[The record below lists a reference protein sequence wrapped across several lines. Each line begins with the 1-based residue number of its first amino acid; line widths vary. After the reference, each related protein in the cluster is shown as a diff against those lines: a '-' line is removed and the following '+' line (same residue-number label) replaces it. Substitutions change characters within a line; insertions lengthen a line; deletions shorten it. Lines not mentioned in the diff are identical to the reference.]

1 MFELFQLRC
10 FVVVAE
16 ELHFSRAATRLFMT
30 QPPLSRQ
37 IQLLEHAIGVRLL
50 ERSTR
55 AVTLTTAG
63 HSFYLNARQ
72 LLKQA
77 DAAAIEARRI
87 DTGQAGRV
95 TLGFTAVAGY
105 DLIPELLFAAKSAL
119 PQLDIVLKEMVSLDQ
134 IAALSSNII
143 DIGFIRPLSTQD
155 SFSSALLL
163 TEPLLLAVHAS
174 NPLARKRKIVP
185 ADLRSEPLIMHSP
198 DEGKYFYNLINAL
211 LTSAGVHPSYVQ
223 YLEQNHTILSLVRKG
238 LGAAIVPA
246 SARHL
251 QFPNVLFKPLW
262 KSEIQAEIYLVWR
275 PDSHNP
281 ALEVIR
287 EFTLAHC
294 RQSATAVSK

>member
-37 IQLLEHAIGVRLL
+37 IQLLEHALGVRLL
-50 ERSTR
+50 ERTTR

-63 HSFYLNARQ
+63 HNFYLNARQ

-143 DIGFIRPLSTQD
+143 DIGFIRPLSARD
-155 SFSSALLL
+155 SFSRALLL
-163 TEPLLLAVHAS
+163 AEPLLLAVHAS

-185 ADLRSEPLIMHSP
+185 ADLGSEPLIMHSP
-198 DEGKYFYNLINAL
+198 DEGKYFYNLITAFL
-211 LTSAGVHPSYVQ
+211 ASAGVQPSYVQ
-223 YLEQNHTILSLVRKG
+223 YLEQNHTILSLVRRG

-251 QFPNVLFKPLW
+251 QFPNVIFKPLW
-262 KSEIQAEIYLVWR
+262 KSEIQAETYLVWR
-275 PDSHNP
+275 ADSHNP
-281 ALEVIR
+281 ALEVVR

-294 RQSATAVSK
+294 RQGAAAAPD

>member
-63 HSFYLNARQ
+63 QSFYLNARQ

-134 IAALSSNII
+134 IAALSSNVI

-163 TEPLLLAVHAS
+163 AEPLLLAVHAS

-198 DEGKYFYNLINAL
+198 DEGKYFYNLITAL

-251 QFPNVLFKPLW
+251 QFPNVVFKPLW